1 MLAFFHHIVYYIDSE
16 KHKQF
21 IQERKTKMKRS
32 KATQDMVNYF
42 NVDARVNEW
51 NEKSTEHERIM
62 VENLL
67 LQEKCYRG
75 FNLYNA
81 YIPIKNGEPQPVITV
96 LATIENPKIEGYELV
111 KMNTK
116 PFIQYY

>member
-1 MLAFFHHIVYYIDSE
+1 
-16 KHKQF
+16 
-21 IQERKTKMKRS
+21 MKRS
-32 KATQDMVNYF
+32 KAMQDMVDYF

-51 NEKSTEHERIM
+51 NDKSTEPERIM

-67 LQEKCYRG
+67 LKEKCYRG

-81 YIPIKNGEPQPVITV
+81 YAPIKNGEPRIGQKVPQPMITV

-111 KMNTK
+111 KINTK

>member
-1 MLAFFHHIVYYIDSE
+1 
-16 KHKQF
+16 
-21 IQERKTKMKRS
+21 MKRS
-32 KATQDMVNYF
+32 KAMQDMVDYF

-81 YIPIKNGEPQPVITV
+81 YAPRNLKTGIAEPMFLRLASIKEEPKVD
-96 LATIENPKIEGYELV
+96 GYEFIKL
-111 KMNTK
+111 NTK

>member
-1 MLAFFHHIVYYIDSE
+1 
-16 KHKQF
+16 
-21 IQERKTKMKRS
+21 MKRS
-32 KATQDMVNYF
+32 KAMQDMVDYF

-111 KMNTK
+111 KINTK